1 LASALDL
8 LAEIA
13 VTALSRDMCAM
24 SDTIGELIDLG
35 TLRLQRAAQRLE
47 RQDHAGAMNDLR
59 AALQHMRRAG
69 ADPREVEHLTA
80 IIAAAERRAS

>member
-1 LASALDL
+1 
-8 LAEIA
+8 
-13 VTALSRDMCAM
+13 
-24 SDTIGELIDLG
+24 
-35 TLRLQRAAQRLE
+35 
-47 RQDHAGAMNDLR
+47 MNDLR